1 MALGTDFYG
10 ISGRLQINGA
20 GEMQKLAAV
29 LSDNGYKPDEI
40 EKIFYKNVRRVCRN
54 VIGEKEGGALTL
66 DKKAPA

>member
-40 EKIFYKNVRRVCRN
+40 EKIFYKNVLRVFRN
-54 VIGEKEGGALTL
+54 VIG
-66 DKKAPA
+66 